1 MRRGIVVKF
10 SVMFIALLTTF
21 VANTATT
28 DWKYEKVV
36 DREAR
41 MMYYKQCK
49 LNEGENC
56 HMFSFNKAVKLEIVE
71 G

>member
-1 MRRGIVVKF
+1 MRRILVVKL
-10 SVMFIALLTTF
+10 VVLFISLLTTF

-41 MMYYKQCK
+41 MLYYRECK
-49 LNEGENC
+49 SEKGKSC
-56 HMFSFNKAVKLEIVE
+56 HMFSFNKAVKLEIVN
-71 G
+71 

>member
-1 MRRGIVVKF
+1 MVKLVVL
-10 SVMFIALLTTF
+10 FIALLTTF

-28 DWKYEKVV
+28 DLKYKKVV

-41 MMYYKQCK
+41 ILYYKQCK
-49 LNEGENC
+49 LDEGENC

>member
-1 MRRGIVVKF
+1 VVKF
-10 SVMFIALLTTF
+10 FVMSIALLTSF
-21 VANTATT
+21 IANTATT
-28 DWKYEKVV
+28 DWKYKKVV

-41 MMYYKQCK
+41 MLYYKQCK

-56 HMFSFNKAVKLEIVE
+56 HMYSFNKAVKLEIVE

>member
-1 MRRGIVVKF
+1 MVKF